1 MYMNI
6 KKEQILDLIY
16 DYSQSVLNDTY
27 DKEFMNEFNVDNI
40 AIDHIIETYT
50 DSLLE
55 YMKNMLEIIEKGLE

>member
-1 MYMNI
+1 MT
-6 KKEQILDLIY
+6 KEKILNLIY

-27 DKEFMNEFNVDNI
+27 DEEFMNEFNVDNA

>member
-1 MYMNI
+1 MT
-6 KKEQILDLIY
+6 KEKILNLIY

-27 DKEFMNEFNVDNI
+27 YDEEFMNEFNVDNV

-55 YMKNMLEIIEKGLE
+55 YMKNMIEIIEKEVD

>member
-1 MYMNI
+1 MT
-6 KKEQILDLIY
+6 KEKILNLIY

-27 DKEFMNEFNVDNI
+27 DDEEFMNEFNVDNV

-55 YMKNMLEIIEKGLE
+55 YMKNMLEIIEKESD